1 MKRLCVFWKLVK
13 AAWEVSERSAEGLCI
28 CPDSC
33 GSKEGFNYKTQ
44 VQGST
49 RTGWYA
55 GLCDTCAHNDVC
67 LRQALRRS
75 RGELY

>member
-1 MKRLCVFWKLVK
+1 MKRLRIFWKLVK

-33 GSKEGFNYKTQ
+33 GSKVGYNYKTGMQ
-44 VQGST
+44 AAPS
-49 RTGWYA
+49 GWYA
-55 GLCDTCAHNDVC
+55 GLCATCIYNEVC

-75 RGELY
+75 RGEPF